1 MENYS
6 VYEDMANRTGGD
18 IYIGVVGPVRTGKS
32 TFIKRFME
40 QLVLPVA
47 EDSRRSVMTDELPQS
62 SYGKT
67 VMTTEPKFV
76 PAKAEKIKLR
86 EGAEVSVRLVDCVG
100 FIVQGANGFEEDGQP
115 RLVNTPWQ
123 NEPMSFERAAELG
136 TQKVIKEHS
145 TIGVLVTTDGSI
157 TDISRENYVE
167 AEERA
172 VSELKSIGKPFVV
185 LLNSKNPQ
193 SCEGLRAEL
202 EEKYAVPVLAVNVE
216 KMEET
221 DFLSLM
227 QKILFEFPLT
237 ELEINLPKWLQ
248 SLPKEHKRVES
259 LIFVLKREAPR
270 LSKMKDCL
278 LLEELFS
285 AEEDFL
291 SPKEI
296 DMDLG
301 KGRARISIDVKEK
314 LFYETLSD
322 ECGENLSE
330 AFELFSYVRSL
341 SQAKRSYDKV
351 KEALEMA
358 EKTGYG
364 VVEPLES
371 ELELDEP
378 KLIKKSA
385 GYGVRFK
392 ANAPGYHIV
401 KVNVTGEVSP
411 IIGTKQQGEEFV
423 GTAVENYA
431 SGGGEVWET
440 NIFGKSLKELVMD
453 ELSGKMNATSPEVR
467 RKMRRTITRIVN
479 EGKGGV
485 ICILL

>member
-40 QLVLPVA
+40 KLVLPVA
-47 EDSRRSVMTDELPQS
+47 DPSRRSVMTDELPQS

-76 PAKAEKIKLR
+76 PAKAEKIKISD
-86 EGAEVSVRLVDCVG
+86 GAEVSVRLVDCVG
-100 FIVQGANGFEEDGQP
+100 FLVRGANGFEEDGQP

-123 NEPMSFERAAELG
+123 SEPMSFEKAAEVG
-136 TQKVIKEHS
+136 TEKVIKEHS

-157 TDISRENYVE
+157 TDLSRENYIE

-172 VSELKSIGKPFVV
+172 VSELKRIGKPFVM
-185 LLNSKNPQ
+185 LLNAKDPLA
-193 SCEGLRAEL
+193 CEGLRAEL

-216 KMEET
+216 KMEES
-221 DFLSLM
+221 DFLSVM
-227 QKILFEFPLT
+227 QTILFEFPLT
-237 ELEINLPKWLQ
+237 EVEIRLPKWLQ
-248 SLPKEHKRVES
+248 SLPEEHKRVDGLLS
-259 LIFVLKREAPR
+259 ILKREAPK
-270 LSKMKDCL
+270 LSKMKDCF
-278 LLEELFS
+278 LLEELFD
-285 AEEDFL
+285 ETGDYL

-296 DMDLG
+296 SMDLG
-301 KGRARISIDVKEK
+301 KGRVEVFIDAKER

-330 AFELFSYVRSL
+330 AFELFRYVRSL
-341 SQAKRSYDKV
+341 SQAKRSYEKV
-351 KEALEMA
+351 KDALETA

-371 ELELDEP
+371 ELSLDEP

-423 GTAVENYA
+423 GTAVENYN
-431 SGGGEVWET
+431 SEGGEVWQT